1 MRKEL
6 DNILEAVG
14 RTLLV
19 RLNKIPRGITD
30 SLVRLSV
37 GIENIEDL
45 RADLE
50 NALGRV

>member
-14 RTLLV
+14 RTLV